1 MGKITG
7 ADGIAALK
15 MADVWGTAEALG
27 ADDRF
32 QFESAEENRSPENLE
47 ANPLGS
53 GRIMANDSQQGA
65 TTPVINLEGL
75 AHYNDAKNAALVCF
89 YGGESV
95 VAIGATGAYYH
106 SILHNEAVNPRFV
119 TYARQ
124 YATSSVVEA
133 ATSVVTRMVQ
143 TFNPPPDY
151 ARLSFDLLAND
162 ILFESTTN
170 SYSTLENSTTLSD
183 TERVVGD
190 PSDEFLI
197 NIQSGSALSSPGDR
211 LAIQSLVFTE
221 EKPQESAREYKGSS
235 GNAEPFPSGSP
246 PYTATVTI
254 VLTSVDDVRWFSH
267 ARSGSEWKASFTVTG
282 SLVSGSTYKGK
293 VLYFPRLKL
302 IEDPSSPVSSGG
314 INGLTLTFKCLVAS
328 SIPSG
333 MADRYP
339 HQVITNTK
347 SSTWYS
353 DV

>member
-1 MGKITG
+1 MTKITG

-32 QFESAEENRSPENLE
+32 EFESVEESRSPENLE

-65 TTPVINLEGL
+65 TTPTINLEGL

-95 VAIGATGAYYH
+95 TAIGSTGAYYH

-133 ATSVVTRMVQ
+133 ATAAVTRMVQ

-162 ILFESTTN
+162 ILYESTTN
-170 SYSTLENSTTLSD
+170 SYSTLENTTTISD

-190 PSDEFLI
+190 PTDTFLI
-197 NIQSGSALSSPGDR
+197 NPQTAAALSSPGDR

-246 PYTATVTI
+246 PYVATLTI
-254 VLTSVDDVRWFSH
+254 TLTSVDDVRWFQKS
-267 ARSGSEWKASFTVTG
+267 RDGIEFKASFTLTG

-293 VLYFPRLKL
+293 TLYFPRLKL
-302 IEDPSSPVSSGG
+302 IEEPSNPISSGG
-314 INGLTLTFKCLVAS
+314 INPLTLNFKCLVAS
-328 SIPSG
+328 TIPSG
-333 MADRYP
+333 MTDRYP